1 MVKVFS
7 EDMNLDFEGTI
18 IDLETIGNF
27 QTRYF
32 DSRRYRNIIPVIFG
46 IICKEELKII
56 SAEDE
61 LDIEKLK
68 KEINV
73 NLPKLREPYFAFNSN
88 FETGTLF
95 HSCSYLAKFQGEL
108 NKEMYEG
115 KWKAVRE
122 LGISNYGDPFHD
134 KGLECS
140 KAWLRGEIDM
150 AIAHNRSCLLKEKDI
165 LLLRG
170 YRKPDELE
178 IIKE

>member
-18 IDLETIGNF
+18 IDLETKGNF
-27 QTRYF
+27 QTQYF
-32 DSRRYRNIIPVIFG
+32 DSRRYSSIIPVIFG
-46 IICKEELKII
+46 IISKDELKII

-61 LDIEKLK
+61 NDIEQLK
-68 KEINV
+68 KEIKV
-73 NLPKLREPYFAFNSN
+73 NLPRLNQPYYAFNSN

-95 HSCSYLAKFQGEL
+95 HSCSYLVDFHGEL

-115 KWKAVRE
+115 KWKAVQE
-122 LGISNYGDPFHD
+122 LGISNYDDPFND

-140 KAWLRGEIDM
+140 KAWLRGEIDK

-170 YRKPDELE
+170 FREPDKLE
-178 IIKE
+178 IVDI